1 MPTPVIPL
9 MQFLVEVPDFRA
21 ASGKRHPLSAILAL
35 ACAAC
40 LCGYRSYGAMAEWGR
55 NYGAGL
61 IAALGFTRST
71 TPCAATLH
79 TVFKQLDIASFEAK
93 LSAWAEQALVAQPG
107 AAGQL
112 EAIACD
118 GKTLR
123 GSRKLGAPGSHLLA
137 AVSQR
142 LGLTLTQCAV
152 ADKTNELS
160 AIHEILT
167 GLLLTGRVIT
177 TDALHTQ
184 REFAQAVLDAGGDY
198 LMFVKDNQPQLRED
212 IATLFQE
219 PQMVAETLTT
229 ARTLDPDHGRIE
241 ERRLTASWAL
251 VGYTDWPGL
260 QQVFQLERT
269 ITIKKTRQQRHEV
282 VYGVTSLPPQR
293 ADAARLLQYA
303 RGHWRVEAGH
313 WIRDVTFD
321 EDRSQVRCGHIPQ
334 AMAALRNT
342 AIALMRIAG
351 ETNIAAAARRYA
363 AQPWA
368 ALALIGINREN

>member
-9 MQFLVEVPDFRA
+9 MPFLVEVPDFRA

-35 ACAAC
+35 ACAAS
-40 LCGYRSYGAMAEWGR
+40 LCGYRSYSAIAEWGR
-55 NYGAGL
+55 NYGAAL
-61 IAALGFTRST
+61 VAALGFTRT
-71 TPCAATLH
+71 TPPCAATLH
-79 TVFKQLDIASFEAK
+79 TVFKYLDVAGFETK
-93 LSAWAEQALVAQPG
+93 LGAWAEQVLAALPPVPD
-107 AAGQL
+107 QL
-112 EAIACD
+112 EAVACD

-160 AIHEILT
+160 AMHEILA

-184 REFAQAVLDAGGDY
+184 REFAQAVRDADGDY
-198 LMFVKDNQPQLRED
+198 IMFVKDNQPQLRED

-229 ARTLDPDHGRIE
+229 SRTLDAGHGRIE
-241 ERRLTASWAL
+241 ERRLTASSAL
-251 VGYTDWPGL
+251 IGYTDWPGL
-260 QQVFQLERT
+260 QQVFQLERK
-269 ITIKKTRQQRHEV
+269 ITIKKTGQQRHEV
-282 VYGVTSLPPQR
+282 VYGVTSLSPQR
-293 ADAARLLQYA
+293 ADATRLLRYT

-342 AIALMRIAG
+342 AIALMRLAG
-351 ETNIAAAARRYA
+351 DTNIAAAARRYA

-368 ALALIGINREN
+368 ALALIGIAREN